1 MDIRDPTVQC
11 FSDSPFV
18 VLAVEEAIEYIT
30 ERADV
35 VKVVQDDHGGEFCV
49 RLLGVTLLCQVG
61 QVLTQ
66 ILRRK
71 ELAHAQACYI
81 SDD

>member
-1 MDIRDPTVQC
+1 MRC

-18 VLAVEEAIEYIT
+18 VLAVEEAIEYVT

-35 VKVVQDDHGGEFCV
+35 VKVVQDDHSGEFCV
-49 RLLGVTLLCQVG
+49 RLLGVTLFCQVG

-66 ILRRK
+66 VLGRK
-71 ELAHAQACYI
+71 ALAHAQACYI
-81 SDD
+81 TDT